1 MKWIVRLLSAVA
13 LAAMSGC
20 GTVQEVYHPQVIG
33 PLPSAQAC
41 NGLSLQLMAPANL
54 VQLGNPAAFSVAVRN
69 TSDHGIWVPKKPQQ
83 GFFWTYPNGRHD
95 CYMIDREETRFFHKA
110 ECLLIKPGGE
120 LLLAGLVDT
129 SYFSRAGI
137 TEFLAEI
144 NVARNTNPELTPFWS
159 GRLLSNAYGLQLV
172 TFKNVSGAR

>member
-1 MKWIVRLLSAVA
+1 
-13 LAAMSGC
+13 
-20 GTVQEVYHPQVIG
+20 
-33 PLPSAQAC
+33 
-41 NGLSLQLMAPANL
+41 
-54 VQLGNPAAFSVAVRN
+54 
-69 TSDHGIWVPKKPQQ
+69 
-83 GFFWTYPNGRHD
+83 
-95 CYMIDREETRFFHKA
+95 MIDREETRFFHKA
-110 ECLLIKPGGE
+110 ECLLLKPGGE